1 MRGECEMKQE
11 MKMVALQHNQNDKC
25 DLTFLSADTV
35 KKVRAFHKSFPMYRE
50 TPLAQLPET
59 AKEMGLDKIY
69 VKDESYRFGLNAFKV
84 LGGSFAIGNY
94 LARKLNKSIDEVSFS
109 MLLDPEVKKQ
119 LGDLTFVTA
128 TDGNHGRGV
137 AWTANQLGM
146 KSVVYMPKGSA
157 EERLENI
164 RAAGADASITD
175 LNYDDAV
182 RLANRQAEEK
192 GWIVVQDTAWEGY
205 EEIPTWIMQ
214 GYGTMG
220 LEAFEQ
226 LPEKPTHI
234 FLQAGVGSMAGAM
247 AGLLSDIYGEDR
259 PIIVIVEPNKADCLF
274 RTAEANDG
282 TLHIVT
288 GNMDTIM
295 AGLACG
301 EPCSI
306 GWNVL
311 KNYADFF
318 ISCPEYVAAN
328 GMRILGNPLGKD
340 DRVISGESG
349 AAAFGAVAEIMK
361 NPELANMKEALGL
374 DENSRVLCFST
385 EGDTDKENYK
395 AIVWEGKYSR
405 E

>member
-1 MRGECEMKQE
+1 MKQE

-301 EPCSI
+301 EPCSV

-361 NPELANMKEALGL
+361 NPELANMKEALCL
-374 DENSRVLCFST
+374 NENSRVLCFST

-395 AIVWEGKYSR
+395 AIVWEGKYSG

>member
-1 MRGECEMKQE
+1 MKQE

-361 NPELANMKEALGL
+361 NPELANMKEALCL
-374 DENSRVLCFST
+374 NENSRVLCFST

>member
-1 MRGECEMKQE
+1 MKQE
-11 MKMVALQHNQNDKC
+11 MKMVALQHNQNNKC

-301 EPCSI
+301 EPCSV